1 MMETMRSLASGFV
14 AKILM
19 GLLVL
24 SFAVW
29 GIADIFSN
37 FGRGAIA
44 TVGKTEIDARD
55 YQSQL
60 VLEVNSL
67 SNQLGRR
74 LTTAQTSAFGL
85 PTQVLGRMIS
95 EATLNDMARDF
106 NMGLSSEELAKVIA
120 TEPAFQFSGRFDRN
134 QMNLMLRNAGTTEDR
149 YVISREALETRRQ
162 LAAALTGKTTVP
174 QAALKVFN
182 DFTYEKRDIDYIS
195 LDESALGEIEEPSDE
210 ALQTYFEAN
219 KINFR
224 APEYRSFALLKLEPG
239 DIMDVSAVT
248 DEDAQTYYETASSR
262 FVQPE
267 KRQMQQIL
275 FGSEEEAKAASEKIK
290 AGTSFDDIVAER
302 NLTIEDVDFGLMT
315 KSEITDPAAADAI
328 FSLEEGAVSDVVQGR
343 FGYLLLR
350 TAKIEPSQASPFEEI
365 KDQLKAEIAAE
376 RASGDVLE
384 MFDKVEDER
393 AGGATLK
400 EVSEKFNLPLREVT
414 AISKA
419 GDLQDGQK
427 LTDLP
432 AQEALLTAVFD
443 NEIDY
448 EADPVDIDNSGFAW
462 FNVTDIIPDR
472 DRTLDEV
479 REDVVAAWKAE
490 ERRTRNAALAEE
502 ILAELKAGKSIDD
515 IARERE
521 LTKQTATEI
530 TRRGGADLPNPVV
543 EKVFEGPVDHK
554 ATAVSGTTQ
563 YVLEV
568 VNVAEPDFSPDAL
581 QLENVRKTLDTNI
594 GTDLLAQLSAAKL
607 RELEYT
613 INEPLLQQIVNGSN

>member
-1 MMETMRSLASGFV
+1 MRSLASGFV

-44 TVGKTEIDARD
+44 TVGDTEIDARD

-60 VLEVNSL
+60 VLEVNAL

-74 LTTAQTSAFGL
+74 LTPAQTSAFGL

-95 EATLNDMARDF
+95 EATLNDMAKDF

-149 YVISREALETRRQ
+149 YVLSREALETRKQ
-162 LAAALTGKTTVP
+162 LSESLTGKTTVP
-174 QAALKVFN
+174 NAALKVFN
-182 DFTYEKRDIDYIS
+182 TFTYEQRDIDYIA
-195 LDESALGEIEEPSDE
+195 LQEDDLGEIEEPTDE
-210 ALQTYFEAN
+210 ALQTYFDAN
-219 KINFR
+219 KIQFR
-224 APEYRSFALLKLEPG
+224 APEYRSFVVLKLEPG
-239 DIMDVSAVT
+239 DIMDASAVT
-248 DEDAQTYYETASSR
+248 DEDAKIYYETASSR

-275 FGSEEEAKAASEKIK
+275 FGTREEAEAASEKIK
-290 AGTSFDDIVAER
+290 NGASFDDIVNER
-302 NLTIEDVDFGLMT
+302 NLSMEDVNFGLLT
-315 KSEITDPAAADAI
+315 KEQITDPAAAEAI
-328 FSLEEGAVSDVVQGR
+328 YSLDEGAVSDVIEGR
-343 FGYLLLR
+343 FGFLILR
-350 TAKIEPSQASPFEEI
+350 NAKIEPQQASPFDEI

-376 RASGDVLE
+376 RASGEVLGI
-384 MFDKVEDER
+384 FDKVEDER

-400 EVSEKFNLPLREVT
+400 EVSDKFNLPLREVS
-414 AISKA
+414 AISKT
-419 GDLQDGQK
+419 GELETGEK
-427 LTDLP
+427 ITDLP
-432 AQEALLTAVFD
+432 EQETLLSSVFD

-448 EADPVDIDNSGFAW
+448 EADPIDIGSTGFAW

-479 REDVVAAWKAE
+479 RDDVVSAWKAE
-490 ERRTRNAALAEE
+490 ERRTRNAAKAEE
-502 ILAELKAGKSIDD
+502 ILAEIKAGKSLDAVASD
-515 IARERE
+515 RD
-521 LTKQTATEI
+521 LTKQTATDI
-530 TRRGGADLPNPVV
+530 TRRGGADLPTPVV
-543 EKVFEGPVDHK
+543 EKAFEGPRDSK
-554 ATAVSGTTQ
+554 TTAVNGTTQ
-563 YVLEV
+563 YVLQV
-568 VNVAEPDFSPDAL
+568 VDVTEPDFSPDAL
-581 QLENVRKTLDTNI
+581 QLENVRSTLNRNF
-594 GTDLLAQLSAAKL
+594 GTDLLGQLSSAKL